1 MLHRDQATFTGDR
14 NKDGAMTMT
23 TPERGAAEPRLVIP
37 ALAPFY
43 GVVRELSYPLIRI
56 TVGGTL
62 LVHGIVK
69 LMGPPVAV
77 FAQQSMAKRGI
88 EPALLVAYIIFIN
101 ETVGAACVILGLFT
115 RFFAA
120 SIAIEMAVITFLV
133 FLPHGY
139 GFTLPGGGWEYPLL
153 WGLIFFAIA
162 LRGGGPYSLDR
173 KLGWEL

>member
-1 MLHRDQATFTGDR
+1 
-14 NKDGAMTMT
+14 MT
-23 TPERGAAEPRLVIP
+23 TITPEQGGAAEPRPIIP

-43 GVVRELSYPLIRI
+43 GFARDLSYPLIRV

-62 LVHGIVK
+62 LVHGIEK
-69 LMGPPVAV
+69 LIGPPVSAIADSL
-77 FAQQSMAKRGI
+77 AQRGI
-88 EPALLVAYIIFIN
+88 APALPMAYVVVAN
-101 ETVGAACVILGLFT
+101 ETVGAVCIMVGLLT
-115 RFFAA
+115 RLFAA

-133 FLPHGY
+133 FFPHGY
-139 GFTLPGGGWEYPLL
+139 GWSRPGGGWEYVFL